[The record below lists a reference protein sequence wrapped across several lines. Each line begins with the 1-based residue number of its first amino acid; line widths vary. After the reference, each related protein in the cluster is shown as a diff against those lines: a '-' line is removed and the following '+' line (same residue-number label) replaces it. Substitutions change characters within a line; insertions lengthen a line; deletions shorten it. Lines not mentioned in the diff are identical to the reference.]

1 MKDNE
6 YLESVIWQE
15 ASDILQSPNMQSEK
29 RYIQHGSVSVYE
41 HSVSV
46 TRLCLSMAENLHLK
60 IDRRAL
66 IRGALLHDYF
76 LYDWHVPDKSHR
88 LHGFSHAGQA
98 LKNAERDFELGEIER
113 DMIAR
118 HMFPLN
124 VTPPRYTES
133 IILCIA
139 DKICATT
146 ETFS

>member
-1 MKDNE
+1 MKDND